1 MSRHRNVIAEWGAE
15 ERLRELAA
23 SRSFPDLLERL
34 HREQYTG
41 PVILHFAQGRP
52 NHVEIPAK
60 PETIVLDKRDRSTQ
74 T

>member
-1 MSRHRNVIAEWGAE
+1 VSGIRDMVIDVARQHGC
-15 ERLRELAA
+15 AA
-23 SRSFPDLLERL
+23 KQTFPDVLERL
-34 HREQYTG
+34 YCEQYTG